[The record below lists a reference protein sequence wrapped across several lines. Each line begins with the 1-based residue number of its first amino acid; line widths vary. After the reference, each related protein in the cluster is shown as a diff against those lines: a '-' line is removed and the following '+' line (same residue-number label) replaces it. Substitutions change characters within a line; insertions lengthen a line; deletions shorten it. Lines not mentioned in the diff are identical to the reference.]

1 MDCWLVKMGEHEIK
15 IVRKKVKM
23 TQRLKKYF
31 FLKRKKKFLKRY
43 FFRYIEQKKVPR
55 YFVIVF
61 VTSITDA

>member
-1 MDCWLVKMGEHEIK
+1 
-15 IVRKKVKM
+15 M

>member
-1 MDCWLVKMGEHEIK
+1 
-15 IVRKKVKM
+15 M
-23 TQRLKKYF
+23 TQCLKKYF